1 MADLKISQ
9 LAKANVVNKGDLL
22 YLVQD
27 DTSLNVDAGTLFA
40 SIADPTLAGNIVL
53 GGPVQVMNAAGTVSI
68 TTTRTDLYGGV
79 SANTDAI
86 NSGTVLP
93 ATIYLYTE
101 GLSAT
106 GRGLTFATGTPINK
120 TLYARYK
127 NEKIYLSAAEG
138 SNFSYPP
145 EDWIGT
151 TGLRPFPT
159 SVSFIKG
166 STYIF
171 DVSDP
176 SNTGNVL
183 ALSTSIDGTNT
194 LGTRYTGGA
203 NVIINGTP
211 GTAGANVTF
220 TVPNVTVDTGGKA
233 YLDLP
238 AGADGQLKV
247 INLVRTD
254 GGRFVLSSNLQNN
267 LAIELKKSGDSAFLM
282 YSSNGWILVGSN
294 PGLITSFSGT
304 SDDVTEG
311 SKLYFTNA
319 RARAAIT
326 AGDTTIIYDRANG
339 TIKANA
345 TVLAGLIGSVG
356 FTGNTNAVAEGS
368 LNLYYTNARV
378 YANVIGLFGAKANVS
393 DLTTSNVAE
402 LTNLYYTNARV
413 YSNVISL
420 LNNYATAADLNR
432 KANVVDLTTA
442 NVAELTN
449 LYYTNARVYANVIG
463 LLNAKA
469 NVVDLTT
476 ANVRESTSNLYFTNA
491 RVYSNVLALLPTL
504 AGDNI
509 TIAANGRISSTAS
522 GSASPLAT
530 SIIGL
535 NTANVSESASNL
547 YYTNARVFAN
557 VIGLLNVKSNVSDLT
572 TANVTE
578 LTNLYYTNARVYA
591 NVIGLLNAKA
601 NVSDLTTAN
610 VAELTNL
617 YYTNARVFANVV
629 SILPTYTG
637 NLNAGNINATNSITV
652 GTTGGGSITG
662 ANLISANNISATNWL
677 NLYTANV
684 VETAS
689 NLYFTNARVY
699 SNVLALLPS
708 LAGNNIE
715 IAANGRISANLSSVT
730 GSIQATTIL
739 GLNTANVPES
749 SSNLY
754 YTDARVYANILALLP
769 TLAGSN
775 IIIEAN
781 GRISSV
787 GITTVTATAIIGLD
801 TSNVREGSNLYFT
814 NARAVS
820 ALVGQDVSL
829 NNLVVAG
836 NLTVQGD
843 VVTLNTATLTVEDKN
858 ILLANGATSAALA
871 NGAGISIAGANANL
885 TYLQATDSFDLNK
898 NLTITGNILPTVGN
912 LYDIGSNDKPFRDL
926 WLYGSSIRFSNSGSI
941 SQQAN
946 TIVVT
951 DGSGNVILSANSTNK
966 PITSPSGTLT
976 ANLLESVVGYTTAN
990 IAEGSNNLYFT
1001 NARAI
1006 AAIQPS
1012 IAELRALTSS
1022 FSSNVLYVAGNG
1034 NDANDGR
1041 SFGNAFANIHVALAA
1056 ATQWTTVFVKSGD
1069 YKLYNQP
1076 VTIPTRVAL
1085 VGDNL
1090 RTTTIRP
1097 SQPTVDMF
1105 YVNNA
1110 CYVTGITFRD
1120 HQSPSAAFSFNP
1132 NGSAGTIITSPYI
1145 QNCSSITTTGTGMRV
1160 DGRYVSGL
1168 RSMVCDA
1175 YTQTN
1180 EGGIGIH
1187 MLNRGYTQL
1196 VSVFTICCSIA
1207 IKCESGGFCSITNS
1221 NAAFGTYGLWADGV
1235 SDPLYFGKVQTATTE
1250 ATAQVTLSNL
1260 SIRPNYGDSVIFAN
1274 YNQDKCSRD
1283 TGLIVD
1289 SLAIDLAY
1297 NSNTQSTFAGLQYW
1311 AQSAS
1316 AIPNQGVETIA
1327 AINYAKS
1334 LATNI
1339 VANIRITSPYQGTN
1353 VQQFATS
1360 PTLIADQ
1367 ASNVK
1372 IATEFDLIT
1381 SIISNGTAGISDLI
1395 VPNGYPANTN
1405 AFVNHASNLLYLNNV
1420 FIASE
1425 VVTFVNT
1432 TYPGFVYN
1440 VNTCFRD
1447 VGFILD
1453 SIRFDLL
1460 HGGNRQAVQAG
1471 AYYYQYD
1478 ATDTQINDQV
1488 VQTGAAYYF
1497 IGGLVEKIVKGTVIS
1512 NVYQT
1517 TFVQNTTAAAYA
1529 TNAEANL
1536 LLDDIILIANIV
1548 TNGPSVAPAKTAISL
1563 TPNTTPN
1570 VINATKLV
1578 IANRDFIKAEVLEFV
1593 NQNWAN
1599 ISNGAGTFY
1608 TVLSATPLVSNTS
1621 TVTFLQNVTENLL
1634 ANTRVS
1640 FHQGSYISS
1649 SGHTFEYVGSG
1660 TTIATALPYLG
1671 GVPIQENE
1679 VVELRGGQ
1687 VYFTSTD
1694 QLGDFRIG
1702 NGLVINRV
1710 DGTITGRTFNKAL
1723 FAVMTPYILAI
1734 EG

>member
-9 LAKANVVNKGDLL
+9 LAAANVVNKDDVL
-22 YLVQD
+22 YIVQN
-27 DTSLNVDAGTLFA
+27 DTSLNVTAGTLFA
-40 SIADPTLAGNIVL
+40 SITDPTLAGNIIVS
-53 GGPVQVMNAAGTVSI
+53 GPVQTLNAAGQISI

-79 SANTDAI
+79 SASANAI
-86 NSGTVLP
+86 ANGTVLP
-93 ATIYLYTE
+93 SSIYLYTE
-101 GLSAT
+101 GVSAT
-106 GRGLTFATGTPINK
+106 GRGLTFSDGTPINK
-120 TLYARYK
+120 TIYVRSVS
-127 NEKIYLSAAEG
+127 NKIYLSGASG
-138 SNFSYPP
+138 TTYSWPP
-145 EDWIGT
+145 EDWVGP

-159 SVSFIKG
+159 ALSFIKG
-166 STYIF
+166 STYTF
-171 DVSDP
+171 DVSDAT
-176 SNTGNVL
+176 NTGNVI

-194 LGTRYTGGA
+194 LGAKYTA
-203 NVIINGTP
+203 NITINGTP
-211 GTAGANVTF
+211 GTANANIVF
-220 TVPNVTVDTGGKA
+220 NVPNVTIDAGGKA

-238 AGADGQLKV
+238 RGTEGQLKI
-247 INLVRTD
+247 INLVQTQ
-254 GGRFVLSSNLQNN
+254 GGRFVISSNLQNN

-294 PGLITSFSGT
+294 PGLVTSFSGT
-304 SDDVTEG
+304 SDDVAEG

-326 AGDTTIIYDRANG
+326 SGDSTIIYDTANG

-345 TVLAGLIGSVG
+345 TVLAGLIGTVG

-368 LNLYYTNARV
+368 LNLY
-378 YANVIGLFGAKANVS
+378 L
-393 DLTTSNVAE
+393 
-402 LTNLYYTNARV
+402 
-413 YSNVISL
+413 
-420 LNNYATAADLNR
+420 
-432 KANVVDLTTA
+432 
-442 NVAELTN
+442 
-449 LYYTNARVYANVIG
+449 TNARVYANVIG

-476 ANVRESTSNLYFTNA
+476 ANVIESTSNLYYTNT
-491 RVYSNVLALLPTL
+491 RVSANVIGLLPSL
-504 AGDNI
+504 AGNNI
-509 TIAANGRISSTAS
+509 TIAANGQISANLS
-522 GSASPLAT
+522 GVTIGSIPAT
-530 SIIGL
+530 SVIGL
-535 NTANVSESASNL
+535 NTANVLESAS
-547 YYTNARVFAN
+547 
-557 VIGLLNVKSNVSDLT
+557 
-572 TANVTE
+572 
-578 LTNLYYTNARVYA
+578 NLYYTNARVYA

-601 NVSDLTTAN
+601 NVTDLTTAN
-610 VAELTNL
+610 VIEST
-617 YYTNARVFANVV
+617 
-629 SILPTYTG
+629 
-637 NLNAGNINATNSITV
+637 
-652 GTTGGGSITG
+652 
-662 ANLISANNISATNWL
+662 
-677 NLYTANV
+677 
-684 VETAS
+684 S

-699 SNVLALLPS
+699 ANVIVLLNAKANVVDLTTANVIESTSNLYFTNLRVSSNVIGLLPS
-708 LAGNNIE
+708 LAGDNIS
-715 IAANGRISANLSSVT
+715 IDANGRISAT
-730 GSIQATTIL
+730 TTATVGTIV
-739 GLNTANVPES
+739 GLNTANVNEFG
-749 SSNLY
+749 NLY
-754 YTDARVYANILALLP
+754 FTNTRVYANVITLLP
-769 TLAGSN
+769 TLAGNN
-775 IIIEAN
+775 IVIEAN
-781 GRISSV
+781 GQISAVLTGVSI
-787 GITTVTATAIIGLD
+787 GSIAATSITGLTTA
-801 TSNVREGSNLYFT
+801 NVVESASNLYFT
-814 NARAVS
+814 NARTIGAITN
-820 ALVGQDVSL
+820 QDITLS
-829 NNLVVAG
+829 
-836 NLTVQGD
+836 NLTLLGDLIVQGNT
-843 VVTLNTATLTVEDKN
+843 VTLNTASLVIEDKN
-858 ILLANGATSAALA
+858 ILLANGSTSSAMAD
-871 NGAGISIAGANANL
+871 GAGISIAGANANI
-885 TYLQATDSFDLNK
+885 TYVQSTNSFNLNK
-898 NLTITGNILPTVGN
+898 DLTISGNILPDIAN
-912 LYDIGSNDKPFRDL
+912 YYDIGSIAKPFRDL
-926 WLYGSSIRFSNSGSI
+926 WLYGTSIKFSNSLTTI
-941 SQQAN
+941 SSTAN
-946 TIVVT
+946 TFSVTQGTNVLISSNTDTTIIAANNFVVVDANNT
-951 DGSGNVILSANSTNK
+951 VIFYANATNI
-966 PITSPSGTLT
+966 PITSPTGTIT
-976 ANLLESVVGYTTAN
+976 ANLLQSVAGYTTSN
-990 IAEGSNNLYFT
+990 IAEGANLYFT
-1001 NARAI
+1001 NARVAS
-1006 AAIQPS
+1006 AIQPTIS
-1012 IAELRALTSS
+1012 ELRALASS
-1022 FSSNVLYVAGNG
+1022 FSANVLYVAGNG

-1056 ATQWTTVFVKSGD
+1056 ATPWTTVFVKSGD
-1069 YKLYNQP
+1069 YRLYNQP

-1160 DGRYVSGL
+1160 DGRYVTGL
-1168 RSMVCDA
+1168 RSMVVDA

-1187 MLNRGYTQL
+1187 MLNKGYTQL
-1196 VSVFTICCSIA
+1196 VSVFTICCHTA
-1207 IKCESGGFCSITNS
+1207 ILCETGGFCSITNS

-1250 ATAQVTLSNL
+1250 ATPQVTLSNL

-1274 YNQDKCSRD
+1274 YNQDKCFRD
-1283 TGLIVD
+1283 AGLIVD

-1297 NSNTQSTFAGLQYW
+1297 GSNTQATFAGLQYW
-1311 AQSAS
+1311 AQTTS

-1327 AINYAKS
+1327 AINYAKA

-1339 VANIRITSPYQGTN
+1339 VANIQITSPYQFAN

-1360 PTLIADQ
+1360 PTLIAD
-1367 ASNVK
+1367 ATSNIK

-1381 SIISNGTAGISDLI
+1381 SIITNGIIGVSDLI

-1405 AFVNHASNLLYLNNV
+1405 AYVNHASNLLYRNNV

-1440 VNTCFRD
+1440 ANTCFRD
-1447 VGFILD
+1447 IGFILD

-1460 HGGNRQAVQAG
+1460 HGGNRQAIQAG
-1471 AYYYQYD
+1471 TYYYQYD

-1497 IGGLVEKIVKGTVIS
+1497 IGGLIDKIIRGNVIA

-1517 TFVQNTTAAAYA
+1517 SVIQNTIAASYA
-1529 TNAEANL
+1529 TSAQAN
-1536 LLDDIILIANIV
+1536 IILNDVKLIANIV
-1548 TNGPSVAPAKTAISL
+1548 SFGPNVAPAKQSITY
-1563 TPNTTPN
+1563 TPSVEPN
-1570 VINATKLV
+1570 VINATTL
-1578 IANRDFIKAEVLEFV
+1578 ILANKNFIKAEVLEFV

-1608 TVLSATPLVSNTS
+1608 TVLAATPLVSNTS

-1660 TTIATALPYLG
+1660 DTIATALPYLG

-1679 VVELRGGQ
+1679 VTELRGGQ

-1702 NGLVINRV
+1702 TGLVINRV

-1723 FAVMTPYILAI
+1723 FAVMTPYMLAI